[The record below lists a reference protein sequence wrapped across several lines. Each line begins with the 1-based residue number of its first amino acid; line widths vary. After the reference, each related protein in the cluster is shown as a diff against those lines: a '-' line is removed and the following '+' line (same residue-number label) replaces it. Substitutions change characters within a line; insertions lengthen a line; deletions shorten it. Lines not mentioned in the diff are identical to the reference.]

1 MERSQT
7 KKAVQARK
15 WRNSARDQR
24 RLNKVINRYIFHK
37 HRSIY
42 DECNELFIALKEKYP
57 TLGDKCDLT
66 KTRMFRRLVED
77 TDSSDN
83 GENTIKTA
91 PTSTAG
97 LLANATETEFPSTA
111 GHIAT
116 ATETEFPSTTGHIT
130 ITTETESPSTTGH
143 ITITTETEPPLTAPH
158 NATEP
163 VQPEFIPVRHLH
175 VGFNAYGQI
184 MDQLTD
190 EGEYVNMNNV
200 NNEEFENIIRELER
214 DESIQQLLN
223 DIEMQPLEDEP
234 DADEGIGLNAENEDD
249 ELDYNVQFDF

>member
-1 MERSQT
+1 MKKSQT

-24 RLNKVINRYIFHK
+24 RLNKVINRYVFHK

-42 DECNELFIALKEKYP
+42 DECYELFIALKEKYP

-66 KTRMFRRLVED
+66 KTKMFKRLVED
-77 TDSSDN
+77 TDSSSE
-83 GENTIKTA
+83 ENTIKTA
-91 PTSTAG
+91 PMSTTG
-97 LLANATETEFPSTA
+97 LLANATETVTTAEHIATATETESPSTT
-111 GHIAT
+111 GHITT

-130 ITTETESPSTTGH
+130 ITTETE
-143 ITITTETEPPLTAPH
+143 PPLTPPPH
-158 NATEP
+158 FATEP

-175 VGFNAYGQI
+175 VGFNAHGQLI
-184 MDQLTD
+184 DQLTD
-190 EGEYVNMNNV
+190 EGEYVNINNV
-200 NNEEFENIIRELER
+200 NNEEFEDIIRELER

-223 DIEMQPLEDEP
+223 DIEIQPLEDEP
-234 DADEGIGLNAENEDD
+234 DIDEGISLNVENEDD